1 MAPGPA
7 VEIDIERMG
16 FAGDD
21 AAQVH
26 RDIRLSVAPGQV
38 VALIGPSGVGKTT
51 LLRIIAGTERRFR
64 GSVRI
69 GGVPAAEAPVPG
81 FVFQDAR
88 LLPWLTAEGNLRA
101 VSPALDQAEVEA
113 LLAQVGL
120 AGWARAFP
128 RELSGGMQRRL
139 GLARAL
145 SVRSGLL
152 LLDEPFVSLD
162 RENVEALQAM
172 FRAVFALHRPTVILV
187 SHDPADA
194 ARLADRGVLLAGRPA
209 TIVADL
215 PIGPGPERPATLPTA
230 AETAE
235 IVAMIRNAARA
246 QE

>member
-1 MAPGPA
+1 
-7 VEIDIERMG
+7 V
-16 FAGDD
+16 
-21 AAQVH
+21 
-26 RDIRLSVAPGQV
+26 
-38 VALIGPSGVGKTT
+38 
-51 LLRIIAGTERRFR
+51 
-64 GSVRI
+64 
-69 GGVPAAEAPVPG
+69 
-81 FVFQDAR
+81 
-88 LLPWLTAEGNLRA
+88 
-101 VSPALDQAEVEA
+101 
-113 LLAQVGL
+113 LAQVGL

-172 FRAVFALHRPTVILV
+172 FRAVFAQHRPTVILV

-194 ARLADRGVLLAGRPA
+194 ARLADRAVLLAGRPA

-215 PIGPGPERPATLPTA
+215 PIGPGSERPATLPTA

-235 IVAMIRNAARA
+235 IVARIRNAAKGR
-246 QE
+246 ES

>member
-21 AAQVH
+21 AALVH

-51 LLRIIAGTERRFR
+51 LLRILAGTERRFR
-64 GSVRI
+64 GSVRV
-69 GGVPAAEAPVPG
+69 GGIPAAEAPIPG

-101 VSPALDQAEVEA
+101 VSPTLEPAEVEA

-145 SVRSGLL
+145 SVRSGLM

-172 FRAVFALHRPTVILV
+172 FRAVFAAQRPTVILV

-194 ARLADRGVLLAGRPA
+194 ARLADRAVLLAGRPA
-209 TIVADL
+209 TIVADI
-215 PIGPGPERPATLPTA
+215 PIGTGPTQTATLPTA

-235 IVAMIRNAARA
+235 IVEQIRNAARG

>member
-21 AAQVH
+21 AALVH

-51 LLRIIAGTERRFR
+51 LLRILAGTERRFR
-64 GSVRI
+64 GSVRV
-69 GGVPAAEAPVPG
+69 GGIPAAEAPTPG

-101 VSPALDQAEVEA
+101 VSPLLGSEEVEA
-113 LLAQVGL
+113 LLEQVGL
-120 AGWARAFP
+120 AGWAHAYP

-172 FRAVFALHRPTVILV
+172 FRAVFVAHRPTVILV
-187 SHDPADA
+187 SHDPTDA
-194 ARLADRGVLLAGRPA
+194 ARLADRAVLLAGRPA
-209 TIVADL
+209 RILADI
-215 PIGPGPERPATLPTA
+215 PIGHGPDNTTALPTP
-230 AETAE
+230 AETTE
-235 IVAMIRNAARA
+235 TVALIRDAAKG
-246 QE
+246 QV